1 MRSAGMTWRMFDGV
15 GDAVEWKHEVVEL
28 GRGSCCYVL
37 DEELSVLN
45 REPVVDP
52 PRLRGAPIMARYIS
66 WGKVS
71 G

>member
-37 DEELSVLN
+37 DEELRCSIGN
-45 REPVVDP
+45 RWSI
-52 PRLRGAPIMARYIS
+52 LHG
-66 WGKVS
+66 
-71 G
+71 